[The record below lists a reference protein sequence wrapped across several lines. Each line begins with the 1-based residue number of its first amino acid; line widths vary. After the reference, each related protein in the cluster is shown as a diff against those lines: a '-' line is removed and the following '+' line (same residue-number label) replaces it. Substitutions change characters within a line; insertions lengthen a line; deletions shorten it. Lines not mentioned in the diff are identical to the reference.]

1 MIRQN
6 SSIYLPFSFKEQESN
21 SPSNPALLIAKLAR
35 KKNKVIKLVRSI
47 TKTGYNEYY
56 DYNYVEEAEVVRV
69 IRSALVK
76 VGLSFS
82 VSTSEILPPN
92 TINTELGEFY
102 NYTIKMTF
110 TLVDTETGYFESCPW
125 LGMGS
130 DQGDKAL
137 YKAYTSGVKYFLLKN
152 FLLPTDDDVER
163 TNIIPEKQSK
173 PILKEAQSKRSV
185 MDQNNIKIMKNLSD
199 HYRRQLP
206 QGARFDQ
213 ERFHE
218 AVWEYFKAWPSVNS
232 AAKRVKE
239 AIDVREVVIWE

>member
-6 SSIYLPFSFKEQESN
+6 SSIHLPFSFKEPELN
-21 SPSNPALLIAKLAR
+21 TPGDPALLIAKMGR
-35 KKNKVIKLVRSI
+35 KKNNVIELVGSI
-47 TKTGYNEYY
+47 AKTGYNEYY
-56 DYNYVEEAEVVRV
+56 GYNYVEEAEVVRV

-152 FLLPTDDDVER
+152 FLLLTDDDVER
-163 TNIIPEKQSK
+163 TNILPEKQSK
-173 PILKEAQSKRSV
+173 VSLKEPQSKRPV
-185 MDQNNIKIMKNLSD
+185 MDQNNIKIMLNNRL
-199 HYRRQLP
+199 RP
-206 QGARFDQ
+206 INRFTPFCRIIFYIFCLDL
-213 ERFHE
+213 RL
-218 AVWEYFKAWPSVNS
+218 WYF
-232 AAKRVKE
+232 
-239 AIDVREVVIWE
+239 